1 MKGHT
6 PLTQELEAA
15 LTGAPASLLRIF
27 VGSHDRYQ
35 GGPLFDAIV
44 KSAREAGLAGAT
56 VFEGFMGYGANSL
69 VHHASV
75 WRLSEDLPIVI
86 ELIDQ
91 PAKVEAFLPKL
102 EAMLSGGGLIT
113 LETVHVLSY
122 QPDAIPD
129 PPEEEGKS

>member
-1 MKGHT
+1 MKRHT
-6 PLTQELEAA
+6 PLTEQMEAA

-35 GGPLFDAIV
+35 GAPLFDAIV
-44 KSAREAGLAGAT
+44 KAAREVGLAGAT

-91 PAKVEAFLPKL
+91 PAKVEAFLPQL
-102 EAMLSGGGLIT
+102 EALLSGGGLVT

-122 QPDAIPD
+122 QPDAVPD
-129 PPEEEGKS
+129 PRAQEAKS